1 MAFFSFLNEHSDITD
16 ITWRNRKRYAPL
28 DSFSQHVMRGHSEL
42 SVAQRELIAAFVSA
56 LNACQF
62 CFGSH
67 NVVAQH
73 FGVDPELV
81 EAMLISVD
89 ESSVTA
95 RLKPI
100 MRYVKTLTAT
110 PSQIV
115 KSDIEAILAEGWSEV
130 VVEDVIAI
138 VCLFN
143 FYNRL
148 LDGHGVKG
156 SKAVYAFAGEHLSK
170 HGYGVPWFIKAIA
183 PLIRRK
189 KFSFMANFSK

>member
-1 MAFFSFLNEHSDITD
+1 MSFFSFLNNNSDITD

-28 DSFSQHVMRGHSEL
+28 DNFSDHIMRGSSEL
-42 SVAQRELIAAFVSA
+42 SVAHRELIAAYVSA

-67 NVVAQH
+67 NVVAQQY
-73 FGVDPELV
+73 GMEPEFIETLL
-81 EAMLISVD
+81 ESVD
-89 ESSVTA
+89 NSQVTP

-100 MRYVKTLTAT
+100 LRYARKLTLN
-110 PSQIV
+110 PSQVI
-115 KSDIEAILAEGWSEV
+115 KADIDAITSEGWAEQT
-130 VVEDVIAI
+130 VEDLIGI

-156 SKAVYAFAGEHLSK
+156 STGIYAFAGDHLAK
-170 HGYGVPWFIKAIA
+170 RGYRVPWFINWIA
-183 PLIRRK
+183 PLIRRQKK
-189 KFSFMANFSK
+189 KFIDNV